1 MDFCAQIHLMMW
13 YTSSSH
19 YGMTVIIRKTLSEM
33 FLGHLYSS
41 GTNRPEM
48 FMYVNGRVIVNV
60 DMVRKSVNKF

>member
-1 MDFCAQIHLMMW
+1 MMR

-33 FLGHLYSS
+33 KGTLVFS

-48 FMYVNGRVIVNV
+48 FMYVSGRVIVNV